1 MKKNIVQA
9 AIVLILSLA
18 LTGCVWKDFNVYE
31 PIKKTFVMELGD
43 KLSKKP
49 EDYIQAGNKKALEKT
64 KLNMKDVDNMKTGTY
79 KAEATYKDKKAAFE
93 IEVKDTT
100 APEIT
105 LTDKAEGYK
114 AIVGK
119 KVPARELIETVEDLS
134 NEIKTITVDEEYC
147 RKKDTDSKEK
157 LDQFEILCPKVG
169 EQEVTVTATDY
180 SGNTATKK
188 FTMKVIE
195 DYIQHVGGFMNL
207 NVNQGEGKDWM
218 EGITWDEKIKS
229 VTPDD
234 SGIDLNTPG
243 EYTLKYNILGDDNE
257 TKVVKEVKVTVL
269 APLITYDSTGNG
281 SAGSGYSG
289 AGGGTRR
296 SGGSS
301 GSGGSYGGSGGGSG
315 SGSSNGGSSGSGN
328 GMQPGQSW
336 EGTKTDEGPI
346 DYNGNTGESGTW
358 DPWG

>member
-1 MKKNIVQA
+1 MKKNAVQA
-9 AIVLILSLA
+9 AIVLILTLV

-31 PIKKTFVMELGD
+31 PIQKTFVMELGD

-64 KLNMKDVDNMKTGTY
+64 KLNMKDVDNMKTGAY
-79 KAEATYKDKKAAFE
+79 QAEATYKEKRAVFE

-100 APEIT
+100 APKIT
-105 LTDKAEGYK
+105 LTDQAEGYK

-119 KVPARELIETVEDLS
+119 KVPARELIGTVEDLS

-147 RKKDTDSKEK
+147 GKKDTDSKEK

-169 EQEVTVTATDY
+169 EQEVTVTAADG

-195 DYIQHVGGFMNL
+195 DYIQHVGGFVNL
-207 NVNQGEGKDWM
+207 NVNQGKGKDWM

-229 VTPDD
+229 VTPDA

-243 EYTLKYNILGDDNE
+243 EYTLKYHILGDDNE
-257 TKVVKEVKVTVL
+257 TTVVKEVKVTVL
-269 APLITYDSTGNG
+269 APQITYHNSGNS
-281 SAGSGYSG
+281 SAGSGHSG

-301 GSGGSYGGSGGGSG
+301 GSGNSG
-315 SGSSNGGSSGSGN
+315 SGWDFY
-328 GMQPGQSW
+328 PGQHWDVTITEKGTTSDGGINY
-336 EGTKTDEGPI
+336 EG
-346 DYNGNTGESGTW
+346 GTW
-358 DPWG
+358 NPWE